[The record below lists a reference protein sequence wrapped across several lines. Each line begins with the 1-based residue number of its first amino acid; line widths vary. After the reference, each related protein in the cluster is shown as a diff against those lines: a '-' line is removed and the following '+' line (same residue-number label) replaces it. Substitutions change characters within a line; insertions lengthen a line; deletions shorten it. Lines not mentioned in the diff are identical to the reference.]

1 MRPIDWFQL
10 ALILGAVAAVTK
22 PVGLYLLHILD
33 PEREGGT
40 FLEKLFGPL
49 ERLLYKL
56 VGGGRCRQDQNWK
69 QYSLAMLT
77 FSCVTMLATYGLL
90 RLQDKLPGQD
100 LLNPQH
106 LPAVADHLAFNTAA
120 SFLTNTNWQSYA
132 GESTMTYLSQMLALV
147 MHHFFSA
154 AVGIA
159 IAAALIRGIAAS
171 RGTTVGNFW
180 RDLVR
185 LNLYL
190 LIPLSVVYALFLVS
204 QGTPQNFR
212 PYSVV
217 HALDQSGAAS
227 TTQPTVQTIAQ
238 GPVASMI
245 SIKMFGTNGGGYYN
259 ANSAHPFENP
269 NPLVNFAQVI
279 SFMAV
284 ASGLTYY
291 LGRMVRNQKHGW
303 AVWATMF
310 IVLVA
315 GILVCWGA
323 EAHGNPRVAE
333 MGVANATGNMEGKE
347 VRFGVMNS
355 AAFCAMTTSTTCG
368 AVNSMHDSY
377 TPLGGLIP
385 LVNMQ
390 LGEVIFGG
398 VGSGMYGMLVF
409 VFVAIFIAGLMV
421 GRTPE
426 YLGKKIEAYDV
437 KLASLM
443 ILVTAFWRAGAN
455 GLGRPERVRGD
466 GDHGTWAS
474 AGLNNAG
481 PHGLA
486 EMLYAFSS
494 GTGNNGSAFA
504 GLSPCAPP
512 GNNGD
517 RHWDTILGV
526 VILFGR
532 FFMIVPVMALAGSL
546 VKKQAVATNAGS
558 FPVHGGTFVV
568 LLIGTV
574 LIVGALTFFPVLAL
588 SPIVEHFLMS
598 KSG

>member
-1 MRPIDWFQL
+1 MRSTDWIQL
-10 ALILGAVAAVTK
+10 LLILAAVVLVTK
-22 PVGLYLLHILD
+22 PLGLYLMHVLD
-33 PEREGGT
+33 PDREGGPWMEKV
-40 FLEKLFGPL
+40 LGPVERALYKLFGVD
-49 ERLLYKL
+49 RT
-56 VGGGRCRQDQNWK
+56 RDQNWK
-69 QYSLAMLT
+69 QYSVAMLT

-90 RLQDKLPGQD
+90 RLQDRLPGQA
-100 LLNPQH
+100 LFNPRH

-132 GESTMTYLSQMLALV
+132 GESTMTYLSQMVALV

-154 AVGIA
+154 AVGIGV
-159 IAAALIRGIAAS
+159 AAALIRGIAAS
-171 RGTTVGNFW
+171 RGSTVGNFW

-190 LIPLSVVYALFLVS
+190 LLPLSVVYAVFLVS

-212 PYSVV
+212 PYS
-217 HALDQSGAAS
+217 ALRAVDQSGAAS
-227 TTQPTVQTIAQ
+227 TTQPTVQTVAQ

-269 NPLVNFAQVI
+269 NPLVNFVQVI

-291 LGRMVRNQKHGW
+291 LGRMVRNQRHGW

-310 IVLVA
+310 IVLVG
-315 GILVCWGA
+315 GILVCWAA
-323 EAHGNPRVAE
+323 EAHGNPRVTA
-333 MGVANATGNMEGKE
+333 MGVDPAGGNMEGKE

-355 AAFCAMTTSTTCG
+355 AAFAAMTTSTTCG
-368 AVNSMHDSY
+368 AVNSMHDSF

-426 YLGKKIEAYDV
+426 YLGKKIDAHDV

-443 ILVTAFWRAGAN
+443 ILVTAFGVLVPTA
-455 GLGRPERVRGD
+455 
-466 GDHGTWAS
+466 WAS
-474 AGLNNAG
+474 VSDWGTAGLNNAG
-481 PHGLA
+481 PHGLG

-504 GLSPCAPP
+504 GLTCAPA
-512 GNNGD
+512 NGD
-517 RHWDTILGV
+517 RHWDTVLGI

-546 VKKQAVATNAGS
+546 VKKQAVPQSAGS
-558 FPVHGGTFVV
+558 FPVGGATFVV

-588 SPIVEHFLMS
+588 SPVVEHFLMTGS
-598 KSG
+598 PKTF